1 MSVISALVNVVLF
14 RPKSGADDRILQ
26 ISLDGTQDI
35 RHIKAKVT
43 FFLPPRQV

>member
-1 MSVISALVNVVLF
+1 MSVISAMVNVEFFLA
-14 RPKSGADDRILQ
+14 KSGADDRILQ

-43 FFLPPRQV
+43 SLLPPHS